1 MANAKKKLLLVDDDF
16 RQLATRKA
24 VLELVGYAVVT
35 AADAGRGLQ
44 LLESE
49 TPDAVVLDYEMPT
62 VNGDM
67 LAGKI
72 RSINGA
78 IPIVMLSGCTSVP
91 GSVLIAVDRF
101 VPKATGP
108 SLLVDAIES
117 LLSRQEVFA

>member
-1 MANAKKKLLLVDDDF
+1 MSIAKKKLLLIDDDF
-16 RQLATRKA
+16 QQLAMRKA

-35 AADAGRGLQ
+35 AADARHGLQ

-67 LAGKI
+67 LAGRI
-72 RSINGA
+72 RHIDGA

-91 GSVLIAVDRF
+91 RSVLIAVDRF
-101 VPKATGP
+101 VPKATAP
-108 SLLVDAIES
+108 SLLLDAIES
-117 LLSRQEVFA
+117 LLGRQEVFA

>member
-1 MANAKKKLLLVDDDF
+1 MLLLVDDDF
-16 RQLATRKA
+16 HQLATRKA

-35 AADAGRGLQ
+35 AADARHGLQ

-72 RSINGA
+72 RRINGA

-91 GSVLIAVDRF
+91 RSVLIAVDRF

-117 LLSRQEVFA
+117 LLGRQEVFA